1 MCSLSLFLSL
11 STSPVICGNEIS
23 KTKILRTT
31 KSSPPVDFTF
41 NSDWDLMFRIPLILS
56 YSHSKLPNIISVGRL
71 PNKLLFIFSLN
82 FQPWIILY
90 YTQVMWWWI
99 RQNQLYSCYT
109 CAISGYTIMWCYCF
123 LIFVASNNS
132 YLKNVSYFVLVIST
146 WNCVW
151 CRFAVSFCDNTWA
164 LWNKLI
170 V

>member
-1 MCSLSLFLSL
+1 MCSLSLSL
-11 STSPVICGNEIS
+11 YFSGY
-23 KTKILRTT
+23 LRKWNLKNKNTTT
-31 KSSPPVDFTF
+31 KSSPPVDFIF

-56 YSHSKLPNIISVGRL
+56 YSHSKLPNIISAGRL
-71 PNKLLFIFSLN
+71 PNKLVIFSLN
-82 FQPWIILY
+82 IQPWIILY
-90 YTQVMWWWI
+90 YKQVMWWWI

-109 CAISGYTIMWCYCF
+109 CAISGYTIVWYYCF

-164 LWNKLI
+164 LWNKLL
-170 V
+170 